1 MPPPGSFQYEFKLSD
16 DSPQGPDSGGNI
28 TTVHCR
34 GHLVY
39 ETRSQL
45 EQMLRQAPPRGRIVI
60 DLGNVN
66 YVDSSGLGSLI
77 RLKLSAEKGDGR
89 TVRFVNIA
97 PSLMTLLRIS
107 NLDSWF
113 IA

>member
-1 MPPPGSFQYEFKLSD
+1 MPPPGSFQYEFEVSD
-16 DSPQGPDSGGNI
+16 DSPEIPDSGGKI
-28 TTVHCR
+28 TTVRCR

-60 DLGNVN
+60 DLGDVN
-66 YVDSSGLGSLI
+66 YVDSSGLGALI

-89 TVRFVNIA
+89 SVQFVNIA

-107 NLDSWF
+107 NLESWF